1 MPSFLS
7 PIISLLGPVLFKLVL
22 KYLDKKYPGLSPII
36 KEVLKYIESQPSP
49 AAGVENFREV
59 LTTSAKLPDTVKI

>member
-1 MPSFLS
+1 MPKLLS
-7 PIISLLGPVLFKLVL
+7 PVISLFGPILFKLVL

-36 KEVLKYIESQPSP
+36 QEVLKYIESQPSP